1 MSRQT
6 LRRAVL
12 ALGVMMGGAFVT
24 YDATSAQAQVYGPVA
39 PGWAPPP
46 LPPPRAEIIPPPRGP
61 EWVWR
66 RGGWDWINGSYVWVP
81 GRYVRY
87 GARGAWG
94 GGHWMRRGP
103 RWVWVRPG
111 WR

>member
-46 LPPPRAEIIPPPRGP
+46 LPP
-61 EWVWR
+61 
-66 RGGWDWINGSYVWVP
+66 
-81 GRYVRY
+81 
-87 GARGAWG
+87 
-94 GGHWMRRGP
+94 
-103 RWVWVRPG
+103 
-111 WR
+111 